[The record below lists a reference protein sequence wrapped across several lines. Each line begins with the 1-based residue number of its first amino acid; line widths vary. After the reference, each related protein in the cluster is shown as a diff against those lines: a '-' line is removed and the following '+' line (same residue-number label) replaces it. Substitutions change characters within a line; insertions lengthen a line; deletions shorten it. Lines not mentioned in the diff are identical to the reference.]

1 MSKLIFS
8 DLNIEYDKEW
18 NKDIPNLVSY
28 IIDEDHTISMGEKF
42 TTNIHT
48 DIVVKDKKNIF
59 LKIPYNTNNI
69 NIQIR
74 AVIDNDI
81 LILDFEEQDFI
92 DFLKE
97 KGSIYGRF
105 DAKIILLFLFQYL
118 AINYTDTLLGLED
131 DLNELFEKAI
141 DKGHI
146 DFKKLLIMKKE
157 SSLIKRNTTFYKSM
171 ISYLDDELDDLP
183 LYEKLI
189 FVLDN
194 TINMVENIESSIYSC
209 IDMYNSLSSNK
220 MNKTM
225 QVLTII
231 TVISLPA
238 TIITGIFG
246 MNFDIMPL
254 LHNYY
259 GFTLSMVLLILI
271 IIIEIYLFRKNKY
284 M

>member
-1 MSKLIFS
+1 
-8 DLNIEYDKEW
+8 
-18 NKDIPNLVSY
+18 
-28 IIDEDHTISMGEKF
+28 
-42 TTNIHT
+42 
-48 DIVVKDKKNIF
+48 
-59 LKIPYNTNNI
+59 
-69 NIQIR
+69 
-74 AVIDNDI
+74 
-81 LILDFEEQDFI
+81 
-92 DFLKE
+92 
-97 KGSIYGRF
+97 
-105 DAKIILLFLFQYL
+105 
-118 AINYTDTLLGLED
+118 
-131 DLNELFEKAI
+131 
-141 DKGHI
+141 
-146 DFKKLLIMKKE
+146 MKKE
-157 SSLIKRNTTFYKSM
+157 SSLIKRNTAFYKSM